1 MRKHYLD
8 NIRWAT
14 VLLVVLYH
22 TIFMYNHVVT
32 VGVVGPVTDCRWQDA
47 LQYLLYPWFMVVLF
61 LVSGASARYA
71 LDSHS
76 GKAFFAERTRK
87 LLVPS
92 ALGLL
97 VLGWAQGYFNMAF
110 SHAFENIPSGVP
122 APVLYLIM
130 TVSGIG
136 VLWTCH
142 VLWVCAL
149 VLLAVRRIEG
159 GRLLAKCAALPCWA
173 VVLLGVAAWAAAQ
186 VLNTPVIAVYRFGIY
201 LFSYLAGYYVFSQ
214 QAVVDAL
221 ARRAPILCGA
231 AAVLGAAYLCRSWG
245 LNYAEAPNVNNP
257 LAIAY
262 AWAACLA
269 IFGGMKRWGDR
280 TGRFAAFMT
289 QHSFGLYICHYLALS
304 AAAYGL
310 VCCLRWRGVG
320 VYLLSAAGW
329 RCTRCC
335 AASRSCG
342 TVCSA
347 SKRRKTMFCD
357 NLISL
362 RKLNGLSQEELA
374 EQLNVS
380 RQTLSKYETG
390 ESLPDIERCKQLA
403 EIFGVSLD
411 DLVNYDTA
419 ATGLNVPPKG
429 RHVFGLVTVG
439 DKGQIVIPAKARKI
453 FSIQPGDRLIVLG
466 DEAQGLALLSEKDFL
481 SMVRS
486 FRTQGE

>member
-8 NIRWAT
+8 NIRWVT

-320 VYLLSAAGW
+320 VYLLSAA
-329 RCTRCC
+329 
-335 AASRSCG
+335 AA
-342 TVCSA
+342 
-347 SKRRKTMFCD
+347 
-357 NLISL
+357 
-362 RKLNGLSQEELA
+362 
-374 EQLNVS
+374 
-380 RQTLSKYETG
+380 
-390 ESLPDIERCKQLA
+390 
-403 EIFGVSLD
+403 FG
-411 DLVNYDTA
+411 
-419 ATGLNVPPKG
+419 G
-429 RHVFGLVTVG
+429 
-439 DKGQIVIPAKARKI
+439 
-453 FSIQPGDRLIVLG
+453 
-466 DEAQGLALLSEKDFL
+466 GLALYAVLRRIPVVRYCVFGIQKEKNHVL
-481 SMVRS
+481 
-486 FRTQGE
+486 

>member
-61 LVSGASARYA
+61 LVSGASGAVRA
-71 LDSHS
+71 GQPQRQGVFCRAHAKIVGSFHA
-76 GKAFFAERTRK
+76 GTAGAG
-87 LLVPS
+87 
-92 ALGLL
+92 LG
-97 VLGWAQGYFNMAF
+97 A
-110 SHAFENIPSGVP
+110 GVFQHGVQPCPLKISPPGLP

-159 GRLLAKCAALPCWA
+159 GRLLAKCAALPYWA

-320 VYLLSAAGW
+320 VYLLSAA
-329 RCTRCC
+329 
-335 AASRSCG
+335 AA
-342 TVCSA
+342 
-347 SKRRKTMFCD
+347 
-357 NLISL
+357 
-362 RKLNGLSQEELA
+362 
-374 EQLNVS
+374 
-380 RQTLSKYETG
+380 
-390 ESLPDIERCKQLA
+390 
-403 EIFGVSLD
+403 FG
-411 DLVNYDTA
+411 
-419 ATGLNVPPKG
+419 G
-429 RHVFGLVTVG
+429 
-439 DKGQIVIPAKARKI
+439 
-453 FSIQPGDRLIVLG
+453 
-466 DEAQGLALLSEKDFL
+466 GLALYAVLRRIPVVRYCVFGIQKEKNHVL
-481 SMVRS
+481 
-486 FRTQGE
+486 

>member
-110 SHAFENIPSGVP
+110 SHAFENIPSEVP

-186 VLNTPVIAVYRFGIY
+186 VLNTPVIAVSRFGIY

-320 VYLLSAAGW
+320 VYLLSAA
-329 RCTRCC
+329 
-335 AASRSCG
+335 AA
-342 TVCSA
+342 
-347 SKRRKTMFCD
+347 
-357 NLISL
+357 
-362 RKLNGLSQEELA
+362 
-374 EQLNVS
+374 
-380 RQTLSKYETG
+380 
-390 ESLPDIERCKQLA
+390 
-403 EIFGVSLD
+403 FG
-411 DLVNYDTA
+411 
-419 ATGLNVPPKG
+419 G
-429 RHVFGLVTVG
+429 
-439 DKGQIVIPAKARKI
+439 
-453 FSIQPGDRLIVLG
+453 
-466 DEAQGLALLSEKDFL
+466 GLALYAVLRRIPVVRYCVFGIQKEKNHVL
-481 SMVRS
+481 
-486 FRTQGE
+486 

>member
-22 TIFMYNHVVT
+22 VIFMYNHVVT

-92 ALGLL
+92 TLGLL

-231 AAVLGAAYLCRSWG
+231 AAVLGAAYRCRLPPTASC
-245 LNYAEAPNVNNP
+245 
-257 LAIAY
+257 
-262 AWAACLA
+262 AACA
-269 IFGGMKRWGDR
+269 G
-280 TGRFAAFMT
+280 AAL
-289 QHSFGLYICHYLALS
+289 GCIC
-304 AAAYGL
+304 
-310 VCCLRWRGVG
+310 CRRRQR
-320 VYLLSAAGW
+320 SAAGW

-335 AASRSCG
+335 AASRSYG

-390 ESLPDIERCKQLA
+390 ESLPDIDRCKQLA
-403 EIFGVSLD
+403 EIFGVTLD
-411 DLVNYDTA
+411 DLVNYGSA

-429 RHVFGLVTVG
+429 KHAFGLVTVG

>member
-1 MRKHYLD
+1 MRKYYLD

-14 VLLVVLYH
+14 VLAVVFYH
-22 TIFMYNHVVT
+22 VLFMYNHT
-32 VGVVGPVTDCRWQDA
+32 LTSGVAGAVTDCRWQDA

-92 ALGLL
+92 TLGLL

-231 AAVLGAAYLCRSWG
+231 AAVLGAAYLWRSWG
-245 LNYAEAPNVNNP
+245 LNYAEAPNVNSP

-310 VCCLRWRGVG
+310 VYCLRWRGVG
-320 VYLLSAAGW
+320 VYLLSAA
-329 RCTRCC
+329 
-335 AASRSCG
+335 AA
-342 TVCSA
+342 
-347 SKRRKTMFCD
+347 
-357 NLISL
+357 
-362 RKLNGLSQEELA
+362 
-374 EQLNVS
+374 
-380 RQTLSKYETG
+380 
-390 ESLPDIERCKQLA
+390 
-403 EIFGVSLD
+403 FG
-411 DLVNYDTA
+411 
-419 ATGLNVPPKG
+419 G
-429 RHVFGLVTVG
+429 
-439 DKGQIVIPAKARKI
+439 
-453 FSIQPGDRLIVLG
+453 
-466 DEAQGLALLSEKDFL
+466 GLALYAVLRRIPVVRYCVFGIQKEKNHVL
-481 SMVRS
+481 
-486 FRTQGE
+486 

>member
-186 VLNTPVIAVYRFGIY
+186 VLN
-201 LFSYLAGYYVFSQ
+201 
-214 QAVVDAL
+214 
-221 ARRAPILCGA
+221 
-231 AAVLGAAYLCRSWG
+231 
-245 LNYAEAPNVNNP
+245 YAEAPNVNNP

-320 VYLLSAAGW
+320 VYLLSAA
-329 RCTRCC
+329 
-335 AASRSCG
+335 AA
-342 TVCSA
+342 
-347 SKRRKTMFCD
+347 
-357 NLISL
+357 
-362 RKLNGLSQEELA
+362 
-374 EQLNVS
+374 
-380 RQTLSKYETG
+380 
-390 ESLPDIERCKQLA
+390 
-403 EIFGVSLD
+403 FG
-411 DLVNYDTA
+411 
-419 ATGLNVPPKG
+419 G
-429 RHVFGLVTVG
+429 
-439 DKGQIVIPAKARKI
+439 
-453 FSIQPGDRLIVLG
+453 
-466 DEAQGLALLSEKDFL
+466 GLALYAVLRRIPVVRYCVFGIQKEKNHVL
-481 SMVRS
+481 
-486 FRTQGE
+486 

>member
-22 TIFMYNHVVT
+22 VIFMYNHVVT

-149 VLLAVRRIEG
+149 VLLAVRRIEC
-159 GRLLAKCAALPCWA
+159 GRLLAKCASLPCWA
-173 VVLLGVAAWAAAQ
+173 VAALGVAAWVSAQ
-186 VLNTPVIAVYRFGIY
+186 VLNPPIIQVYRFGIY
-201 LFSYLAGYYVFSQ
+201 IFSYLAGYYVFSQ
-214 QAVVDAL
+214 PQVMDTL
-221 ARRAPILCGA
+221 ARRAPILCAGAGLPLAQLGQELRRRSQREQPPGHRLRLGGLPGYLWRHEALGRPHRACGRVPGA
-231 AAVLGAAYLCRSWG
+231 AQFWAVRLPLSGAVGGGLWAGVLPALARRGGIPAVRRSCLRRRAGAVCRAAPCAGGAVLC
-245 LNYAEAPNVNNP
+245 
-257 LAIAY
+257 
-262 AWAACLA
+262 
-269 IFGGMKRWGDR
+269 F
-280 TGRFAAFMT
+280 
-289 QHSFGLYICHYLALS
+289 
-304 AAAYGL
+304 
-310 VCCLRWRGVG
+310 
-320 VYLLSAAGW
+320 
-329 RCTRCC
+329 
-335 AASRSCG
+335 
-342 TVCSA
+342 
-347 SKRRKTMFCD
+347 
-357 NLISL
+357 
-362 RKLNGLSQEELA
+362 
-374 EQLNVS
+374 
-380 RQTLSKYETG
+380 
-390 ESLPDIERCKQLA
+390 
-403 EIFGVSLD
+403 
-411 DLVNYDTA
+411 
-419 ATGLNVPPKG
+419 
-429 RHVFGLVTVG
+429 RH
-439 DKGQIVIPAKARKI
+439 
-453 FSIQPGDRLIVLG
+453 
-466 DEAQGLALLSEKDFL
+466 
-481 SMVRS
+481 
-486 FRTQGE
+486 

>member
-1 MRKHYLD
+1 MRKYYLD

-14 VLLVVLYH
+14 VLAVVFYH
-22 TIFMYNHVVT
+22 VLFMYNHT
-32 VGVVGPVTDCRWQDA
+32 LTAGVAGAVTDFAGQDA

-61 LVSGASARYA
+61 LVSGACARYA
-71 LDSHS
+71 LDKRSA
-76 GKAFFAERTRK
+76 KAFLAERTRK

-92 ALGLL
+92 TLGLL

-110 SHAFENIPSGVP
+110 SGAFTNIPAGVP

-130 TVSGIG
+130 VLSGTG

-149 VLLAVRRIEG
+149 VLL
-159 GRLLAKCAALPCWA
+159 
-173 VVLLGVAAWAAAQ
+173 GVAAWAAAQ
-186 VLNTPVIAVYRFGIY
+186 VLNMPVIAVYRFGIY

-231 AAVLGAAYLCRSWG
+231 AAVLGAAYLWRNWG
-245 LNYAEAPNVNNP
+245 LNYAEAPNVNSP

-310 VCCLRWRGVG
+310 VYCLRWRGVG
-320 VYLLSAAGW
+320 VYLLSAA
-329 RCTRCC
+329 
-335 AASRSCG
+335 AA
-342 TVCSA
+342 
-347 SKRRKTMFCD
+347 
-357 NLISL
+357 
-362 RKLNGLSQEELA
+362 
-374 EQLNVS
+374 
-380 RQTLSKYETG
+380 
-390 ESLPDIERCKQLA
+390 
-403 EIFGVSLD
+403 FG
-411 DLVNYDTA
+411 
-419 ATGLNVPPKG
+419 G
-429 RHVFGLVTVG
+429 
-439 DKGQIVIPAKARKI
+439 
-453 FSIQPGDRLIVLG
+453 
-466 DEAQGLALLSEKDFL
+466 GLALYAVLRRIPVVRYCVFGIQKEKNHVL
-481 SMVRS
+481 
-486 FRTQGE
+486 

>member
-92 ALGLL
+92 TLGLL

-149 VLLAVRRIEG
+149 VLLARAPHRGRAAACKMRGTPLLGGRAAGRGRMGGGAGAEHAGHRGVSVRHLPFQLS
-159 GRLLAKCAALPCWA
+159 GRLLRFLAAGRRGRACPPCADLVRC
-173 VVLLGVAAWAAAQ
+173 G
-186 VLNTPVIAVYRFGIY
+186 
-201 LFSYLAGYYVFSQ
+201 
-214 QAVVDAL
+214 
-221 ARRAPILCGA
+221 RRAGGGVPLSQ
-231 AAVLGAAYLCRSWG
+231 LGAELRRS
-245 LNYAEAPNVNNP
+245 PNVNNP

-320 VYLLSAAGW
+320 VYLLSAA
-329 RCTRCC
+329 
-335 AASRSCG
+335 AA
-342 TVCSA
+342 
-347 SKRRKTMFCD
+347 
-357 NLISL
+357 
-362 RKLNGLSQEELA
+362 
-374 EQLNVS
+374 
-380 RQTLSKYETG
+380 
-390 ESLPDIERCKQLA
+390 
-403 EIFGVSLD
+403 FG
-411 DLVNYDTA
+411 
-419 ATGLNVPPKG
+419 G
-429 RHVFGLVTVG
+429 
-439 DKGQIVIPAKARKI
+439 
-453 FSIQPGDRLIVLG
+453 
-466 DEAQGLALLSEKDFL
+466 GLALYAVLRRIPVVRYCVFGIQKEKNHVL
-481 SMVRS
+481 
-486 FRTQGE
+486 

>member
-1 MRKHYLD
+1 MRKYYLD

-14 VLLVVLYH
+14 VLAVVFYH
-22 TIFMYNHVVT
+22 VLFMYNHT
-32 VGVVGPVTDCRWQDA
+32 LTAGVAGAVTDFAGQDA

-61 LVSGASARYA
+61 LVSGACARYA
-71 LDSHS
+71 LDKRSA
-76 GKAFFAERTRK
+76 KAFLAERTRK

-92 ALGLL
+92 TLGLL

-110 SHAFENIPSGVP
+110 SGAFTNIPAGVP

-130 TVSGIG
+130 VLSGTG

-201 LFSYLAGYYVFSQ
+201 LFSYLVGYYVFSQ

-231 AAVLGAAYLCRSWG
+231 AAVLGAAYLWRSWG
-245 LNYAEAPNVNNP
+245 LNYAEAPNVNSP

-289 QHSFGLYICHYLALS
+289 RHSFGLYICHYLALS

-310 VCCLRWRGVG
+310 VCCLHWRGVG
-320 VYLLSAAGW
+320 VYLLSAA
-329 RCTRCC
+329 
-335 AASRSCG
+335 AA
-342 TVCSA
+342 
-347 SKRRKTMFCD
+347 
-357 NLISL
+357 
-362 RKLNGLSQEELA
+362 
-374 EQLNVS
+374 
-380 RQTLSKYETG
+380 
-390 ESLPDIERCKQLA
+390 
-403 EIFGVSLD
+403 FG
-411 DLVNYDTA
+411 
-419 ATGLNVPPKG
+419 G
-429 RHVFGLVTVG
+429 
-439 DKGQIVIPAKARKI
+439 
-453 FSIQPGDRLIVLG
+453 
-466 DEAQGLALLSEKDFL
+466 GLALYAVLRRIPVVRYCVFGIRKEKNHVL
-481 SMVRS
+481 
-486 FRTQGE
+486 

>member
-22 TIFMYNHVVT
+22 VIFMYNHVVT

-214 QAVVDAL
+214 QAVVDVRCPPCADL
-221 ARRAPILCGA
+221 VRCGRRAGGGVPLSQ
-231 AAVLGAAYLCRSWG
+231 LGAELRRSPQREQPAGHRLCVGG
-245 LNYAEAPNVNNP
+245 LSGD
-257 LAIAY
+257 
-262 AWAACLA
+262 
-269 IFGGMKRWGDR
+269 FGGMKRWGDR

-289 QHSFGLYICHYLALS
+289 QHSFRLYICHYLALS

-320 VYLLSAAGW
+320 VYLLSAA
-329 RCTRCC
+329 
-335 AASRSCG
+335 AA
-342 TVCSA
+342 
-347 SKRRKTMFCD
+347 
-357 NLISL
+357 
-362 RKLNGLSQEELA
+362 
-374 EQLNVS
+374 
-380 RQTLSKYETG
+380 
-390 ESLPDIERCKQLA
+390 
-403 EIFGVSLD
+403 FG
-411 DLVNYDTA
+411 
-419 ATGLNVPPKG
+419 G
-429 RHVFGLVTVG
+429 
-439 DKGQIVIPAKARKI
+439 
-453 FSIQPGDRLIVLG
+453 
-466 DEAQGLALLSEKDFL
+466 GLALYAVLRRIPVVRYCVFGIQKEKNHVL
-481 SMVRS
+481 
-486 FRTQGE
+486 